1 MPCESQPPMRLRPY
15 RSQDLTTLHEID
27 RACFAPGIAYT
38 RGELAGF
45 IGHRSSQT
53 WIAED
58 EESETITGFL
68 IATRE
73 PRKILHIVTID
84 VVEAWRRKRVGA
96 LLMDAA
102 ENWAWDNK
110 LRLVG
115 LETAENNLGAQ
126 RFYEARGYA
135 KVDRLEGYYPGG
147 LAAWVMVKD
156 LS

>member
-1 MPCESQPPMRLRPY
+1 MRLRAY
-15 RSQDLTTLHEID
+15 RAKDLPTLYEID
-27 RACFAPGIAYT
+27 HACFPPGIAYSRT
-38 RGELAGF
+38 ELAGF
-45 IGHRSSQT
+45 IGHHLSQT
-53 WIAED
+53 WIAEE
-58 EESETITGFL
+58 EESEMITGFL

-84 VVEAWRRKRVGA
+84 VVEASRRSGVGS

-102 ENWAWDNK
+102 EAWAWANK
-110 LRLVG
+110 LRRIG

-135 KVDRLEGYYPGG
+135 KIDKLDGYYPNGV
-147 LAAWVMVKD
+147 AAWVMVKD